1 MVSKLDNMERMLTHK
16 RLVHNMDKMNK
27 MGNMDKIDK

>member
-16 RLVHNMDKMNK
+16 RLVHKMNKMNK
-27 MGNMDKIDK
+27 MGKMGK